1 MLIHSTKF
9 PRVLLQLQSST
20 FCSFSLSRSGR
31 SGRSTAEDHLQGPH
45 QSEVALVCEWG
56 DDQTKRVPEIL
67 ITVRTTCCNLMK
79 SRRLQFTIKKR
90 LKKEILSHH
99 LAVKLSV
106 PIVSQLRGPTEVIL
120 RIHLVL
126 LRLRTMLRKDKL
138 RIMLHLIIHQLFD
151 HVSRMHVNHR

>member
-1 MLIHSTKF
+1 MFIEISPSEQLNTTHCIANALAKSIITFIMLFHLTKF

-56 DDQTKRVPEIL
+56 DDQTKRIPEIL

-79 SRRLQFTIKKR
+79 SRRLQFTTKKR
-90 LKKEILSHH
+90 LQKKERDFVTPFGS
-99 LAVKLSV
+99 
-106 PIVSQLRGPTEVIL
+106 
-120 RIHLVL
+120 
-126 LRLRTMLRKDKL
+126 
-138 RIMLHLIIHQLFD
+138 
-151 HVSRMHVNHR
+151 